1 MQNGISPLIG
11 ETGRAIQASIAHLPP
26 DQQQQY
32 LTSAAQ
38 NGLVP
43 FPIAVALNAALRL
56 KEPLVQAPAPG
67 NVVSD
72 MVQKL
77 SGQPAA
83 PQMPMPQQPQVD
95 PRMAAGIATLSA
107 PNMGQTPQGMAGG
120 GIVSFS
126 GGGGWMDDRLMEPP
140 RGPIP
145 ASASAAAADSDS
157 ELIIPGQ
164 SGNSGLAELFSIYG
178 PSPEQREEMERLRAI
193 KEPNREEMLAR
204 GKKEFDEMGLGK
216 ADRERLDALIARG
229 EKNKARFEKE
239 GRYAT
244 AKGFFEAAA
253 EAAQPGTTFL
263 GAISRGLGNYAGAK
277 GQMSD
282 KMEAAAQ
289 ALEDQQYAVKAAQE
303 NMMMKRTDYA
313 KTEYEKEVAKYER
326 QREQLMSML
335 SDQQK
340 SKATI
345 GAAQIRAN
353 AKGASGSKSPD
364 QVYSPRIEVA
374 QNNLDQVRYAFSKGK
389 ATAAEVASAEQALAL
404 VRSDYAE
411 AKKAQNAVDARVKQ
425 QNLVEAR
432 KQIAKERSDTS
443 TQLGQKVRN
452 YAIALDKYNKSPT
465 QENRN
470 KATEAAKAARDEED
484 LIWTR
489 NGFDPAEIRGTA
501 NAAASAAP
509 AGGGGGGNYALTPE
523 MEALAQQYGG
533 GG

>member
-43 FPIAVALNAALRL
+43 FPVALALQAALKF
-56 KEPLVQAPAPG
+56 KEPPAQAPAPG
-67 NVVSD
+67 NVVGD

-126 GGGGWMDDRLMEPP
+126 GGGISRPEFGSPFTSDPAAEYYLPLPE
-140 RGPIP
+140 P
-145 ASASAAAADSDS
+145 ASEAAADSDS

-164 SGNSGLAELFSIYG
+164 SGNAGLAELFSIYG

-313 KTEYEKEVAKYER
+313 RAEYEKEVAKYER

-340 SKATI
+340 TKATI

-353 AKGASGSKSPD
+353 AKGASAAKTTAG
-364 QVYSPRIEVA
+364 VYSPRIEAA
-374 QNNLDQVRYAFSKGK
+374 QTYLDQVRYAFSKGK
-389 ATAAEVASAEQALAL
+389 ATADEVAGAEQTLAR
-404 VRSDYAE
+404 VRNDYAE
-411 AKKAQNAVDARVKQ
+411 AKKAENAVDAKSQQ
-425 QNLVEAR
+425 QNLMEAR
-432 KQIAKERSDTS
+432 KQIAKDRSDTS

-465 QENRN
+465 QQNRN
-470 KATEAAKAARDEED
+470 KAEEAAKAARDEED
-484 LIWTR
+484 LIWTL
-489 NGFDPAEIRGTA
+489 NGFDPAVIRGTA
-501 NAAASAAP
+501 NAAAPAAPAAAP
-509 AGGGGGGNYALTPE
+509 AGGGGGGWAIVE
-523 MEALAQQYGG
+523 
-533 GG
+533 